1 MKKSFFKLPLLL
13 VLFYWIFNIVFVIT
27 YSVGFDE
34 YFFIS
39 SDMTTYQI
47 IIKFIK
53 QILLNFFLQLPS
65 SFLLFTTSVLLLNK
79 YNINQIN
86 QKNIV
91 NSLYFSALITL
102 GDIVGRLYCYPYIYE
117 WVQSGRQYLNPNI
130 YFFFPNYI
138 TNLLKITIGYFF
150 IVLLTCFSI
159 KLFNKSYMH
168 NDNALTQ
175 KESQQLHLGL
185 FIALYNCYFLT
196 TLFALIFLDED
207 MYYSFKKIIID
218 IVGLTVFLSI
228 VNLLGYFLLRR
239 CFTGVTETIAFKK
252 LVFSSIGIFLLNLLL
267 NCLLLSVLVI
277 FSISLINHFEY
288 WRKISDLEIIMICFM
303 MVVIL
308 FISSCVL
315 VRITVKQLFGKMNK
329 NYQNI

>member
-1 MKKSFFKLPLLL
+1 MEKSFFKLPLLL

-47 IIKFIK
+47 SRKFIK

-65 SFLLFTTSVLLLNK
+65 SFVLFTASVLLLNK

-91 NSLYFSALITL
+91 NSLYFAALITL

-117 WVQSGRQYLNPNI
+117 WVQSERQYLNPNI
-130 YFFFPNYI
+130 YFFLPNYI
-138 TNLLKITIGYFF
+138 TNFLKIA
-150 IVLLTCFSI
+150 IVILVTYLGI
-159 KLFNKSYMH
+159 KLLNKNYTH

-252 LVFSSIGIFLLNLLL
+252 LVFSSIGIFLLN
-267 NCLLLSVLVI
+267 CLLLIVLVI
-277 FSISLINHFEY
+277 FSISLINYFEY
-288 WRKISDLEIIMICFM
+288 CRKISNLEIIMICFM
-303 MVVIL
+303 IVVIL

-315 VRITVKQLFGKMNK
+315 VRIAVKQLFGKMNK
-329 NYQNI
+329 NYQNMSV

>member
-47 IIKFIK
+47 SRKFIK

-65 SFLLFTTSVLLLNK
+65 SLVLFITSVLILNK
-79 YNINQIN
+79 YAVNQIN

-91 NSLYFSALITL
+91 NSLFIAILITL
-102 GDIVGRLYCYPYIYE
+102 GDIVGRLYCYTYIYE
-117 WVQSGRQYLNPNI
+117 CMQSGRQYLNPNI
-130 YFFFPNYI
+130 YFFLPNYI
-138 TNLLKITIGYFF
+138 TNFLKIAIIILVTY
-150 IVLLTCFSI
+150 LCI
-159 KLFNKSYMH
+159 KLLNKSYTH

-196 TLFALIFLDED
+196 TLFTLIFLDED

-252 LVFSSIGIFLLNLLL
+252 LAFSSIGIFLLN
-267 NCLLLSVLVI
+267 CLLLVVLVI
-277 FSISLINHFEY
+277 FSISLINYFEY
-288 WRKISDLEIIMICFM
+288 CHKISDLEIIMICFM

-315 VRITVKQLFGKMNK
+315 VRIAVKLLFDEMNK

>member
-47 IIKFIK
+47 SRKFIK
-53 QILLNFFLQLPS
+53 RILLNFFLQLPS
-65 SFLLFTTSVLLLNK
+65 SLVLFITSVLILNK
-79 YNINQIN
+79 YAINQIN

-91 NSLYFSALITL
+91 NSLFIVALITL
-102 GDIVGRLYCYPYIYE
+102 GDIVGRLYCYTYIYE
-117 WVQSGRQYLNPNI
+117 CMQFGRQYLNPNI
-130 YFFFPNYI
+130 YFFLLNNI
-138 TNLLKITIGYFF
+138 TNFLKIAISYFF
-150 IVLLTCFSI
+150 IILLTYLGI
-159 KLFNKSYMH
+159 KLFNKSYTH

-185 FIALYNCYFLT
+185 FIVLYNCCFLT
-196 TLFALIFLDED
+196 TLFALIFLDKD
-207 MYYSFKKIIID
+207 MYYSFKNIIIN

-228 VNLLGYFLLRR
+228 VNLFGYFLLRR
-239 CFTGVTETIAFKK
+239 CFTGVTETLALRRLI
-252 LVFSSIGIFLLNLLL
+252 FSSMGIFIL
-267 NCLLLSVLVI
+267 NCLLLSGLIMFNVLLARYLNYL
-277 FSISLINHFEY
+277 S
-288 WRKISDLEIIMICFM
+288 KISELKIVIIWFVMA
-303 MVVIL
+303 VIL

-315 VRITVKQLFGKMNK
+315 VRIAVKLLFGKMDK
-329 NYQNI
+329 NHQSI